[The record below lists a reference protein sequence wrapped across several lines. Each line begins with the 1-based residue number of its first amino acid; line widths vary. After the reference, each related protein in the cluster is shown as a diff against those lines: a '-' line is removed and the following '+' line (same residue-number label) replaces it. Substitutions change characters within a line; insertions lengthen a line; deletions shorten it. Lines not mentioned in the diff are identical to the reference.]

1 MTAIPAPGRA
11 HASFA
16 PPPAYAHGGAP
27 LPVSPHDERLTAL
40 VRPPD
45 WRNPTPAAR
54 YDLVV
59 IGAGTA
65 GLVTAAGAAGLGAH
79 VALVERH
86 RMGGDCLNTGCV
98 PSKGV
103 IAAGRAWHA
112 ARTGAAR
119 FGAPVVAPDAAG
131 ADGTGG
137 AAFALERMRA
147 VRADLAHLDGA
158 ERFRGLG
165 VDVFFG
171 TARFA
176 GSDVA
181 HVEGPDD
188 TVAPLRFRRAVIA
201 SGARAAI
208 PPVPGLED
216 IGVLTNESVFD
227 LAAPPARLLVVG
239 AGPIGCELAQ
249 AFARLGSEVTVLDA
263 ADRPLAREDADTAAV
278 VRAAMERDGVRF
290 LGGVRLTGATRA
302 GDVRV
307 LEGEQGARPLRVEGD
322 AVLVAAGRR
331 PNVEGLA
338 LEAAG
343 VAYDARRGVGVDAR
357 LRTTNR
363 RVFAVGDVAALP
375 TGAATQFTHAADAQ
389 ARVAIQNALFFGRAR
404 ADRLVIPRATYTSP
418 ELATVG
424 RTAAELTADGV
435 AFDAITVPF
444 AEVDRAVLGD
454 EAEGFL
460 RVLVRRGSD
469 RLLGVTI
476 VGADAGDLVAEAA
489 VAMTNGLGL
498 SALGR
503 TIHPY
508 PTRAEVFRKA
518 ADRWRR
524 GKLTPRARSLL
535 GRYLAVFRALT

>member
-1 MTAIPAPGRA
+1 
-11 HASFA
+11 
-16 PPPAYAHGGAP
+16 
-27 LPVSPHDERLTAL
+27 
-40 VRPPD
+40 
-45 WRNPTPAAR
+45 
-54 YDLVV
+54 
-59 IGAGTA
+59 
-65 GLVTAAGAAGLGAH
+65 VTAAGAAGLGAR

-98 PSKGV
+98 PSKAV

-119 FGAPVVAPDAAG
+119 FGAPDVARDAG
-131 ADGTGG
+131 S
-137 AAFALERMRA
+137 AAFAFERMRA

-171 TARFA
+171 SARFEGRDVVRVDA
-176 GSDVA
+176 GGDAASV
-181 HVEGPDD
+181 
-188 TVAPLRFRRAVIA
+188 LRFRRAVIA
-201 SGARAAI
+201 SGARAVV
-208 PPVPGLED
+208 PPVPGLAD
-216 IGVLTNESVFD
+216 LDVLTHESVFD
-227 LAAPPARLLVVG
+227 LAAPPRRLLVVG

-263 ADRPLAREDADTAAV
+263 ADRPLAREDADAAAV
-278 VRAAMERDGVRF
+278 VQAAMARDGVRF
-290 LGGVRLTGATRA
+290 VSGVRLTRATRV

-307 LEGEQGARPLRVEGD
+307 LEAEQDGRPLRLEGD
-322 AVLVAAGRR
+322 AVLVAVGRR
-331 PNVEGLA
+331 PNVEGLG
-338 LEAAG
+338 LDAAG
-343 VAYDARRGVGVDAR
+343 VAFDARRGVQVDAR
-357 LRTTNR
+357 LRTSNP
-363 RVFAVGDVAALP
+363 RVLAVGDVAVLP
-375 TGAATQFTHAADAQ
+375 AGGPTQFTHAADAQ

-418 ELATVG
+418 ELASVG

-444 AEVDRAVLGD
+444 AEVDRAVLAD

-460 RVLVRRGSD
+460 RVLVARGSD

-498 SALGR
+498 AALGR

-524 GKLTPRARSLL
+524 GKLTPRARALL

>member
-1 MTAIPAPGRA
+1 MP
-11 HASFA
+11 S
-16 PPPAYAHGGAP
+16 
-27 LPVSPHDERLTAL
+27 
-40 VRPPD
+40 
-45 WRNPTPAAR
+45 AR

-65 GLVTAAGAAGLGAH
+65 GLVTAAGAAGLGAR

-98 PSKGV
+98 PSKAV

-119 FGAPVVAPDAAG
+119 FGAPPVAHDATGASAAG
-131 ADGTGG
+131 EPAV
-137 AAFALERMRA
+137 AFERMRA
-147 VRADLAHLDGA
+147 LRADLAHLDGA

-171 TARFA
+171 TARFV
-176 GSDVA
+176 GVDVA
-181 HVEGPDD
+181 HVEAPDG
-188 TVAPLRFRRAVIA
+188 TAAQLRFRRAVVA
-201 SGARAAI
+201 SGARAVI
-208 PPVPGLED
+208 PPVPGLAD

-227 LAAPPARLLVVG
+227 LAELPARLLVVG

-263 ADRPLAREDADTAAV
+263 SARPLPREDADAAAV
-278 VRAAMERDGVRF
+278 VQAAMARDGVRF
-290 LGGVRLTGATRA
+290 LSGVRLTRATRT

-307 LEGEQGARPLRVEGD
+307 LEAEQDGRSLRLEGD

-331 PNVEGLA
+331 PNVEGLG

-343 VAYDARRGVGVDAR
+343 VAFDVRGGVRVDAR
-357 LRTTNR
+357 LRTSNR
-363 RVFAVGDVAALP
+363 QVLAVGDVAALP
-375 TGAATQFTHAADAQ
+375 TGGASQFTHAADAQ

-418 ELATVG
+418 ELASVG
-424 RTAAELTADGV
+424 RTAAELTAAGV
-435 AFDAITVPF
+435 AFDAVMVPF
-444 AEVDRAVLGD
+444 AEVDRAVLAD

-460 RVLVRRGSD
+460 RVLVARGSD

-476 VGADAGDLVAEAA
+476 VGADAGDLIAEAA

-498 SALGR
+498 AALGR

-508 PTRAEVFRKA
+508 PTRAEAFRKA

-524 GKLTPRARSLL
+524 GKLTPRAHTLL
-535 GRYLAVFRALT
+535 GRYFAVVRRLA